1 MKTLRILL
9 AAAILS
15 VLGACEEKTPELP
28 NDAVVLHSPDT
39 QLELKFS
46 LVNGVPQYSLTRA
59 GEAVILPSRLGYTLI
74 GRDAL
79 SEGFTLTESSFSS
92 LDENWEPVWGEEAV
106 IRNHYNELLVC
117 LQQASGVAMNIRFRL
132 YDDGLGFR
140 YEFPQENELTYFKV
154 ES

>member
-15 VLGACEEKTPELP
+15 LLGACEEKTPELP

-59 GEAVILPSRLGYTLI
+59 
-74 GRDAL
+74 
-79 SEGFTLTESSFSS
+79 
-92 LDENWEPVWGEEAV
+92 
-106 IRNHYNELLVC
+106 
-117 LQQASGVAMNIRFRL
+117 
-132 YDDGLGFR
+132 
-140 YEFPQENELTYFKV
+140 
-154 ES
+154 